1 MPAYD
6 CADDRDVIRNPIP
19 GALPLMS
26 RLHVLAN
33 RPRRT
38 LAALATVLV
47 AVGITA
53 ASGADFTASS
63 ANPTNTFATGTLTMS
78 NSKDAAA
85 IFTASNL
92 KPGGPAQTGTV
103 DIANTG
109 SLPGTFTL
117 TRGTISDSDSSNPL
131 SVKLNM
137 TVVDCGVY
145 VGATPP
151 TCGDGDDVTK
161 YTGTL
166 AAMGAGT
173 PISALGS
180 FPSSAKHTYKFS
192 VSLDSSADNPYQGDT
207 SETVFTWNAIS

>member
-1 MPAYD
+1 
-6 CADDRDVIRNPIP
+6 
-19 GALPLMS
+19 MS
-26 RLHVLAN
+26 RMSNLVS

-38 LAALATVLV
+38 LAALATVRV

-53 ASGADFTASS
+53 ASGADFTATS
-63 ANPTNTFATGTLTMS
+63 ANPSNTFATGTLTMF
-78 NSKDAAA
+78 NSKDNAA

-117 TRGTISDSDSSNPL
+117 TRGTINDSDGANPL
-131 SVKLNM
+131 STKLNM
-137 TVVDCGVY
+137 TVVDCGLY
-145 VGATPP
+145 VGVTPP
-151 TCGDGDDVTK
+151 TCGDIDDVTK

-166 AAMGAGT
+166 DAMGAGT
-173 PISALGS
+173 PISPLGTFAS
-180 FPSSAKHTYKFS
+180 TAKRTYKFS
-192 VSLDSSADNPYQGDT
+192 VSLDGSADNPYQGDT